1 MTARE
6 AAYRSLIRIEK
17 EGRYSNL
24 ETDVTLRAGELPE
37 NEGRLYTR
45 LVYGTIERKL
55 TLDYILAPLCV
66 GIPYPK
72 LDLEVRVILRL
83 SAYQLL
89 YADRI
94 PSSAAVNEGVNLCK
108 RYRKSA
114 ASMVNAVLRRLCR
127 EKEQIV
133 FPEPEADPVLYLST
147 FYSVSPELCR
157 LFLSDMGFA
166 ECVRM
171 LEAVNA
177 QAGVFTTLRVNT
189 LKLSR
194 EEFCKRLE
202 ERGIP
207 FEKTVLSPT
216 GVRPKADRPFWTS
229 APAPEENPSER
240 LFRWKTGGSFALLTF
255 TETSCLWFVKGQKDW
270 AFPFCKPKKR
280 TAGCSCL
287 NGRKKRTGFSA
298 ICPVR
303 AWGFYP
309 KSPNCA
315 TRKRRRFPNCPAFN
329 GPFWR
334 TPADT

>member
-216 GVRPKADRPFWTS
+216 GVRLKGNVTRL
-229 APAPEENPSER
+229 EELKE
-240 LFRWKTGGSFALLTF
+240 
-255 TETSCLWFVKGQKDW
+255 
-270 AFPFCKPKKR
+270 
-280 TAGCSCL
+280 
-287 NGRKKRTGFSA
+287 
-298 ICPVR
+298 
-303 AWGFYP
+303 
-309 KSPNCA
+309 
-315 TRKRRRFPNCPAFN
+315 
-329 GPFWR
+329 
-334 TPADT
+334 